1 MKQPKVAASTNASL
15 LDGDVVA
22 QREAYPT
29 LHARILDSLREDILS
44 AALPEGTP
52 LRQDQLAARY
62 GASRIPVR
70 EALLQL
76 EGEGLVRQQANRGYT
91 VSKLSLSEISE
102 EFDLRAMLESDLI
115 MRAIPHLKR
124 KHLADAKEVL
134 DRLEGN
140 HRETVDAREWG
151 EQNWL
156 FHRILLEPAGR
167 DRTMRIIQTLHRSG
181 GRYVR
186 MHMSLT
192 DSTKR
197 GADQEHR
204 RLLRACAERDVHEA
218 RRVMSEHI
226 LLARDELMVVLGDRR

>member
-1 MKQPKVAASTNASL
+1 MKQPKLAVSPDPSSPDKGTAASR
-15 LDGDVVA
+15 DG
-22 QREAYPT
+22 YPT

-44 AALPEGTP
+44 AAMPEGTP
-52 LRQDQLAARY
+52 LRQDQLAERY

-91 VSKLSLSEISE
+91 VSKLSLAEISE

-115 MRAIPHLKR
+115 MRAIPHMKR
-124 KHLADAKEVL
+124 KHFADAREVL
-134 DRLEGN
+134 DKLDG
-140 HRETVDAREWG
+140 TDGQVVDAREWG
-151 EQNWL
+151 EQNWI

-167 DRTMRIIQTLHRSG
+167 DRTMRIVQNLHRSG
-181 GRYVR
+181 SRYVR

-197 GADQEHR
+197 GADLEHR
-204 RLLRACAERDVHEA
+204 RLLKACMDRDVHEA

-226 LLARDELMVVLGDRR
+226 LLARDELMVVLAKRR

>member
-1 MKQPKVAASTNASL
+1 MKQPKTATPHGAPILEADTGTPRAS
-15 LDGDVVA
+15 
-22 QREAYPT
+22 YPT

-44 AALPEGTP
+44 GALIEGTA
-52 LRQDQLAARY
+52 LRQDQLASRY

-91 VSKLSLSEISE
+91 VSKLSLAEISE

-115 MRAIPHLKR
+115 MRAIPLMKRQHLS
-124 KHLADAKEVL
+124 DAREVL
-134 DRLEGN
+134 DRLEGKGGKI
-140 HRETVDAREWG
+140 VDAREWG

-156 FHRILLEPAGR
+156 FHRTLLEPAR
-167 DRTMRIIQTLHRSG
+167 RERTLRIIHNLHRSG

-192 DSTKR
+192 ERTKE
-197 GADQEHR
+197 GADIEHR
-204 RLLRACAERDVHEA
+204 KLLRACAERDVHEA
-218 RRVMSEHI
+218 RRVMAEHI
-226 LLARDELMVVLGDRR
+226 LLARDELLVVLGNRR

>member
-1 MKQPKVAASTNASL
+1 MKQPKTATPQGARVL
-15 LDGDVVA
+15 
-22 QREAYPT
+22 EADTGTRHDSYPT

-44 AALPEGTP
+44 GTLVEGTA
-52 LRQDQLAARY
+52 LRQDQLASRY

-91 VSKLSLSEISE
+91 VSKLSLAEISE

-115 MRAIPHLKR
+115 MRAIPFMKR
-124 KHLADAKEVL
+124 QNLSDAREVL
-134 DRLEGN
+134 DRLEGKDGN
-140 HRETVDAREWG
+140 TVDAREWG

-156 FHRILLEPAGR
+156 FHRLLLEPAGR
-167 DRTMRIIQTLHRSG
+167 ERTLRIIHNLHRSG

-192 DSTKR
+192 DRTKQ
-197 GADQEHR
+197 GADIQHR
-204 RLLRACAERDVHEA
+204 KLLRACAERDVHEA
-218 RRVMSEHI
+218 RRVMAEHI
-226 LLARDELMVVLGDRR
+226 LLARDELLVVLGNRR